1 MMTDPI
7 TTLTIAAIADL
18 AFRKFMESSATE
30 LAKKFTTDAIA
41 KMDELRQK
49 IWNKLRGQPTAETAL
64 TAIENRDW
72 TEKDRLVAYL
82 QVAMDNDPQF
92 ADEIRLLAQEIHAGK
107 IQDNSAMIQNN
118 YDNAKGYQ
126 VKVEGGT
133 ANIGDVRNYYG
144 KSADSAEQ

>member
-1 MMTDPI
+1 MTDPL
-7 TTLTIAAIADL
+7 TTFTVAAIADL

-49 IWNKLRGQPTAETAL
+49 IWNKLRGHPTAETAL

-92 ADEIRLLAQEIHAGK
+92 ADEIRLLAQQIHAGK
-107 IQDNSAMIQNN
+107 IQDNSSMTMTLS
-118 YDNAKGYQ
+118 DRAKGWQ
-126 VKVEGGT
+126 TRVEGGT
-133 ANIGDVRNYYG
+133 NYIGEMRIYQG
-144 KSADSAEQ
+144 KSTDSEE